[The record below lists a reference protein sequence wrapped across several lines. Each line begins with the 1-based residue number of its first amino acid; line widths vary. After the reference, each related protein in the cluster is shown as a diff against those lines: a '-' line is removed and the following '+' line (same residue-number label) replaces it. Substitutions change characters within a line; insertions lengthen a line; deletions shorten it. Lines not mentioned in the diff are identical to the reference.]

1 MVQFTEFSACDGSQ
15 LRHHAGIEPPEQLEI
30 VTVKAGDV
38 LFVPGAEKQFLYWI
52 NRGQVE
58 LRWPSSE
65 TAREEIEVLTAGDYF
80 SLGFLDYH
88 ACSAVARTE
97 CVIECLPRA
106 RAAQLAELDPDLR
119 SRDGVETQ
127 REFTHRRETV
137 MASASKA
144 LPQRLAAFLLVM
156 ARFNADEGRDPLI
169 VNDEMT
175 GPVPVV
181 CTYLATDVDAF
192 RSALKQLSDLGAIEL
207 LPPRGVRICDLD
219 FLAYIAR
226 CQEPASHDG
235 AGRAHQV

>member
-1 MVQFTEFSACDGSQ
+1 MVQFTEFSACDGSP
-15 LRHHAGIEPPEQLEI
+15 LRHHAGNEPPEQLEI
-30 VTVKAGDV
+30 ATVKAGDV

-58 LRWPSSE
+58 LRWPSSA

-88 ACSAVARTE
+88 VCSAVARTDGA
-97 CVIECLPRA
+97 IECLPRA
-106 RAAQLAELDPDLR
+106 RAAQLLELDPDLR
-119 SRDGVETQ
+119 ARDGVETR

-137 MASASKA
+137 KATASKA

-181 CTYLATDVDAF
+181 CTYLATDVDALG
-192 RSALKQLSDLGAIEL
+192 SALKQLSDLGAIEL

-226 CQEPASHDG
+226 CQEPACHDG